1 MWRDSMYELLIKNI
15 AVLDG
20 TGKDAFIADIGIK
33 AGKIACIGETIS
45 GGERVLDGTGL
56 TVSPGWIDSHS
67 HSDKAIFAYPDQ
79 KEKVEQGITFSI
91 TGQCGSSVV
100 PAAKETVGTFLEKA
114 AQVPQGSG
122 SALLIGHNS
131 LRKVVMGTENRDPTS
146 DELEKMKA
154 ILAEALEQGAI
165 GMSLGLF
172 YVPGCYAK
180 PEEVHALA
188 KVVAEHGGLLAS
200 HIRNEGD
207 QLIEAVQE
215 YLDVIA
221 DSGCRAV
228 FSHHKAAWEE
238 NHGKVRQTLAMIDE
252 ANAAGADIYLD
263 AYPYNASH
271 TSMMARFV
279 PKMFHPA
286 GTTSVLGL
294 LDDPVICEKIKAW
307 GRNRWRNDLSSALV
321 TEFPGGEEYEGKNVN
336 EIADL
341 WGMEDRFDA
350 AFEVIRRSGG
360 KAQGCYFSMSP
371 EDVAY
376 VLAHP
381 RAMICTDSSVAG
393 AAEHYHPRLRASFP
407 RALGRYA
414 REMGVVSVPEM
425 IRKMTSL
432 PAHVYGLTGKG
443 LIAEGMDADLCIFN
457 ADTVQDRAD
466 YQHCG
471 LNNVGLEYVI
481 IDGKIVLE
489 QGVYNG
495 TRAGKVYCRDR
506 N

>member
-1 MWRDSMYELLIKNI
+1 MYDLLIKNI

-20 TGKDAFIADIGIK
+20 SGKDAFVADVGIK
-33 AGKIACIGETIS
+33 DGKIACIGEALS
-45 GGERVLDGTGL
+45 GGEKILDGTGL

-67 HSDKAIFAYPDQ
+67 HSDRAILPYPDQ

-91 TGQCGSSVV
+91 TGQCGSSVA
-100 PAAKETVGTFLEKA
+100 PNAEETVGAFLEKA

-200 HIRNEGD
+200 HIRNEAD
-207 QLIEAVQE
+207 QLLEAVQE
-215 YLDVIA
+215 YLDVITA
-221 DSGCRAV
+221 SGCRAV
-228 FSHHKAAWEE
+228 FSHHKAAWQE
-238 NHGKVRQTLAMIDE
+238 NHGKVKKSLAMIDA

-286 GTTSVLGL
+286 GTTSVLSL
-294 LDDPVICEKIKAW
+294 LDDPAIREKIKAW
-307 GRNRWRNDLSSALV
+307 GRNRWGNDLSSSLV
-321 TEFPGGEEYEGKNVN
+321 TKFPGGEEYEGKNVN

-381 RAMICTDSSVAG
+381 RVMICTDSSVAG
-393 AAEHYHPRLRASFP
+393 AQEHYHPRLRASFP
-407 RALGRYA
+407 RALGCYA
-414 REMGVVSVPEM
+414 REMGVVSIPEM

-432 PAHVYGLTGKG
+432 PAHVYGLPGKG

-457 ADTVQDRAD
+457 ADTVRDRAD

-471 LNNVGLEYVI
+471 LSNVGLEYVI

-495 TRAGKVYCRDR
+495 TRAGKVYRR
-506 N
+506 NRN